1 MTATHHDV
9 GAMRRL
15 IPIIL
20 PGLAAGVLL
29 AFSLPP
35 WGFWPL
41 GPIGFAVL
49 AWRLADLGATRR
61 LLAGAAVGVGQ
72 FAIGIYWITEFQAV
86 GFVALLVLETS
97 FVALATLVTP
107 PGRARL
113 FVLPAALALAEAGRG
128 RWPFGGLP
136 LGGVALGQA
145 GGPLAPAVR
154 LGGPLLLLA
163 ITVVAGVGVCELV
176 VGRRVLVPAIAAV
189 VTAGVALVG
198 AADTAGHATGT
209 LRVASVQGGG
219 VRGLRA
225 IASDPEAVYLRHL
238 QATAKVQPPV
248 DLVLWPEDV
257 VDLDGPLSEAP
268 EQQEIGR
275 LATGLGTTLV
285 AGVVEAAGPDHF
297 RNAAVA
303 WAPNGQVVDRYEKVH
318 RVPFGEYLPMRGL
331 ISHLAGTGLIP
342 RDAIAG
348 RGSGQIRTPAGPFG
362 VVISYEV
369 FFADRARSG
378 IRAGGEVLLVPTN
391 ASSFRTS
398 QVPTQ
403 EVAAARLRA
412 LETGRDVI
420 QAAPTGYGAVIDSR
434 GRLLART
441 HLGRQQVLQAVV
453 HRRRGR
459 TWYLRW
465 GDGPVV
471 GGAIGLVALG
481 WLIDRRRRAP
491 LDRPV

>member
-1 MTATHHDV
+1 
-9 GAMRRL
+9 MRRAL
-15 IPIIL
+15 PIFG
-20 PGLAAGVLL
+20 PGLAAGILL

-41 GPIGFAVL
+41 GPVGFAVL
-49 AWRLADLGATRR
+49 AWRLGGLSARRR
-61 LLAGAAVGVGQ
+61 LLAGIAAGTGQ
-72 FAIGIYWITEFQAV
+72 FAIGIFWITEFQQV
-86 GFVALLVLETS
+86 GFVALLILETS
-97 FVALATLVTP
+97 FVALAALITP

-113 FVLPAALALAEAGRG
+113 FVLPAALALAEAARG

-145 GGPLAPAVR
+145 GGPLAPTVR
-154 LGGPLLLLA
+154 IGGPLLLLA
-163 ITVVAGVGVCELV
+163 VTVVAGVGLCELV
-176 VGRRVLVPAIAAV
+176 AHRRLLVPAIATVITV
-189 VTAGVALVG
+189 VLALLG
-198 AADTAGHATGT
+198 AADTAGRATGT

-225 IASDPEAVYLRHL
+225 VTSDPQAVYLRHAD
-238 QATAKVQPPV
+238 ATGRVQPPV

-257 VDLDGPLSEAP
+257 VDLDGPLAGAP
-268 EQQEIGR
+268 EEVEIGL
-275 LATGLGTTLV
+275 LAKALGTTLV

-297 RNAAVA
+297 RNASVA
-303 WAPNGQVVDRYEKVH
+303 WGPDGRVVDRYEKVH
-318 RVPFGEYLPMRGL
+318 RVPFGEYLPLRGL
-331 ISHLAGTGLIP
+331 ISHLAGTDLIP
-342 RDAIAG
+342 RDAIPG
-348 RGSGQIRTPAGPFG
+348 HGSGQIRTPSGPFG

-391 ASSFRTS
+391 AASFRTS

-434 GRLLART
+434 GRVLART
-441 HLGRQQVLQAVV
+441 HLGRQQVLQTVV
-453 HRRRGR
+453 HRRQGR

-471 GGAIGLVALG
+471 TLALVLVAAG
-481 WLIDRRRRAP
+481 WIADRRRRTP
-491 LDRPV
+491 LDRTV